1 MIKKIFY
8 RIFIFIP
15 TILLISL
22 LSFVISLNAPGD
34 PVDKLATAMGQDGAS
49 NQNQSSNLIVKTKI
63 RKSLGLD
70 RPVFYFGL
78 GTLSDCDTLYRIID
92 KEEREAL
99 KVLNRSVGDWDLVM
113 NFQSIVE
120 KKIKSLNLFKNDST
134 LKRKR
139 KSLEC

>member
-34 PVDKLATAMGQDGAS
+34 PVEKLATAMGQDGAS

-63 RKSLGLD
+63 RKS
-70 RPVFYFGL
+70 
-78 GTLSDCDTLYRIID
+78 SALYT
-92 KEEREAL
+92 
-99 KVLNRSVGDWDLVM
+99 SVGELGRYVGWH
-113 NFQSIVE
+113 
-120 KKIKSLNLFKNDST
+120 
-134 LKRKR
+134 
-139 KSLEC
+139 